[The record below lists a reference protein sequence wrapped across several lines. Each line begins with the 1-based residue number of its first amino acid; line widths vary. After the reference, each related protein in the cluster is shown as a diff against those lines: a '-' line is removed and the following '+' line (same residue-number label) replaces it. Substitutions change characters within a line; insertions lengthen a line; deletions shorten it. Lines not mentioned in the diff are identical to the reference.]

1 MKLRLK
7 REPRKLEASIWAI
20 CYLQTFT
27 PSDEGSAMDDIR
39 CCYAMGR
46 AAGLMLSS
54 EILRLWLDGGS
65 LQTANQRDGVA
76 LAKLL

>member
-39 CCYAMGR
+39 CCYAMKR
-46 AAGLMLSS
+46 ATGLMLSS
-54 EILRLWLDGGS
+54 ETLRLWLDEGS

-76 LAKLL
+76 LAKL